1 MSLRDIQIDSE
12 YRTLSCDMAN
22 DFYIPMLG
30 EAILYKRAV
39 GFFSSSALA
48 AISAGIYELYE
59 NGGKIQLIASPRLSS
74 EDIEAIN
81 DGYQQREEIIKGALK
96 RELEDCTDFCQQ
108 NRLNLLATLIAK
120 GILDIRIA
128 VTIGKKGIGMYHEK
142 MGLIED
148 IEGNIVAFSGS
159 MNETDTAIHD
169 NYEAI
174 DVFCSWISTDN
185 KRVERKNQAFLKM
198 WDGLDENI
206 CVMKFPEI
214 EKEFIE
220 KYQMGDIDAKSLKE
234 GWAAYHVKPTFGLV
248 KPEWLNLYDY
258 QQEALKNWQANDYC
272 GIFDMATGTGKTLT
286 ALGAVAELCK
296 NVKRLAVIIVC
307 PYQHLVEQ
315 WAKDVKEFNYKPI
328 LWYSDSPDRNY
339 KQICREMFF
348 DFKHSISEEKFILV
362 ITTNSSFVSEG
373 FQKEM
378 NRLDGHDV
386 LIIVD
391 EAHNIGAKKIR
402 NTLNID
408 YKYRL
413 ALSATLERHNDTSG
427 TNALKKFFGEKCI
440 EYGLENAIKDKK
452 LTPYYYYPI
461 IVNLTMQEQEQYNK
475 LTREIVKCLYKDKY
489 GKIAINERGKQLLII
504 RSRLIAGA
512 YNKIDSLRNIL
523 QDSYINE
530 HDLLIYCGAANVY
543 EDWDVY
549 DSEDFN
555 LGRQIDCISTM
566 MNMDLGMRTEQFTSR
581 QSMEERKYRIEQL
594 KKQEIQGLVAIK
606 CLDEGVDIPQIRTAF
621 ILASTTNPKEYIQR
635 RGRVL
640 RLAPNKNYA
649 EIYDFVT
656 MPCEELD
663 STEDRDNS
671 LGLIKRELLR
681 MVEFNDLAK
690 NSYANE
696 YQIHQ
701 IIDKYDLYD
710 FELMLESEPV
720 MEDDELWMM

>member
-1 MSLRDIQIDSE
+1 MSLLDIQIDSE

-30 EAILYKRAV
+30 EAIFYKRAV

-59 NGGKIQLIASPRLSS
+59 NGGKIQLIASPRLSL

-81 DGYQQREEIIKGALK
+81 DGYQKREEIIKGALK

-185 KRVERKNQAFLKM
+185 KRVERKNQAFTKM

-258 QQEALKNWQANDYC
+258 QQEAIKNWQANDYC

-315 WAKDVKEFNYKPI
+315 WVEDIRAFGANPIIGYSGSSYTNYKRELKNRIFNFNYKI
-328 LWYSDSPDRNY
+328 TD
-339 KQICREMFF
+339 FF
-348 DFKHSISEEKFILV
+348 CF
-362 ITTNSSFVSEG
+362 ITTNASFMSKAINGEIRKLTQDTILV
-373 FQKEM
+373 
-378 NRLDGHDV
+378 
-386 LIIVD
+386 VD
-391 EAHNIGAKKIR
+391 EAHNFGAKNLQ
-402 NTLNID
+402 NTLQLD
-408 YKYRL
+408 FTYRL
-413 ALSATLERHNDTSG
+413 ALSATLERQGDEDG
-427 TNALKKFFGEKCI
+427 TTVLKNFFGNKCI
-440 EYGLENAIKDKK
+440 EYGLERAIAEKK
-452 LTPYYYYPI
+452 LTPYYYYPVIVYLTDEELEKYQLYTSKI
-461 IVNLTMQEQEQYNK
+461 IQN
-475 LTREIVKCLYKDKY
+475 IVRRKDKTIVTNLA
-489 GKIAINERGKQLLII
+489 KEFMLKRA
-504 RSRLIAGA
+504 RLVAGA
-512 YNKIDSLRNIL
+512 SEKIEKLREMANNFK
-523 QDSYINE
+523 NE
-530 HDLLIYCGAANVY
+530 KNMLIYCGATNVQGNDKSSD
-543 EDWDVY
+543 EDI
-549 DSEDFN
+549 
-555 LGRQIDCISTM
+555 RQIDYISRM
-566 MNMDLGMRTEQFTSR
+566 LNFDFGMHTAQFTSR
-581 QSMEERKYRIEQL
+581 EDSNERKRRLEEFQDG
-594 KKQEIQGLVAIK
+594 EIQALIAIK
-606 CLDEGVDIPQIRTAF
+606 CLDEGVNVPAIKTAY

-640 RLAPNKNYA
+640 RLYPGKEAAY
-649 EIYDFVT
+649 IYDFIT
-656 MPCEELD
+656 LPRELTTVENT
-663 STEDRDNS
+663 SAELAKSERA
-671 LGLIKRELLR
+671 LVVKEIKRMREFCHISLNPYETQMLIMDLRDIYNVTEEKILEKDEGELLY
-681 MVEFNDLAK
+681 E
-690 NSYANE
+690 
-696 YQIHQ
+696 
-701 IIDKYDLYD
+701 
-710 FELMLESEPV
+710 
-720 MEDDELWMM
+720 

>member
-220 KYQMGDIDAKSLKE
+220 KYQMGDIDEKSLKE

-258 QQEALKNWQANDYC
+258 QQEAIKNWQVNDYC

-315 WAKDVKEFNYKPI
+315 WVEDIRAFGANPIIGYSGSSYTNYKKELKNRIFNFNYKI
-328 LWYSDSPDRNY
+328 TD
-339 KQICREMFF
+339 FF
-348 DFKHSISEEKFILV
+348 CF
-362 ITTNSSFVSEG
+362 ITTNASFMSKAINEEIRKLSQDTILV
-373 FQKEM
+373 
-378 NRLDGHDV
+378 
-386 LIIVD
+386 VD
-391 EAHNIGAKKIR
+391 EAHNFGAKNLQ
-402 NTLNID
+402 NTLQQD
-408 YKYRL
+408 FTYRL
-413 ALSATLERHNDTSG
+413 ALSATLERQGDEDG
-427 TNALKKFFGEKCI
+427 TNILRNFFGNKCI
-440 EYGLENAIKDKK
+440 EYGLERAIAEKK
-452 LTPYYYYPI
+452 LTPYYYYPVIVYLTDAELDKYQLYTSKI
-461 IVNLTMQEQEQYNK
+461 IQN
-475 LTREIVKCLYKDKY
+475 IVKRKDKTIVTNLA
-489 GKIAINERGKQLLII
+489 KEFMLKRA
-504 RSRLIAGA
+504 RLVAGA
-512 YNKIDSLRNIL
+512 SEKIEKLREMAN
-523 QDSYINE
+523 DFKNE
-530 HDLLIYCGAANVY
+530 KNMLIYCGATNVQG
-543 EDWDVY
+543 Y
-549 DSEDFN
+549 DNCSDDDI
-555 LGRQIDCISTM
+555 RQIDYISRM
-566 MNMDLGMRTEQFTSR
+566 LNFDFGMRTAQFTSR
-581 QSMEERKYRIEQL
+581 EDSKERKRRLEEFQNG
-594 KKQEIQGLVAIK
+594 EIQALIAIK
-606 CLDEGVDIPQIRTAF
+606 CLDEGVNVPAIKTAY

-640 RLAPNKNYA
+640 RLYPGKEAAY
-649 EIYDFVT
+649 IYDFIT
-656 MPCEELD
+656 LP
-663 STEDRDNS
+663 
-671 LGLIKRELLR
+671 RELTT
-681 MVEFNDLAK
+681 VENTSSELAK
-690 NSYANE
+690 SERALVVKEIRRMREFCHIALNPYE
-696 YQIHQ
+696 TQMLIM
-701 IIDKYDLYD
+701 DLRDIYNVTEENILEKD
-710 FELMLESEPV
+710 EGELLYE
-720 MEDDELWMM
+720 

>member
-59 NGGKIQLIASPRLSS
+59 NGGKIQLIASPRLSL

-81 DGYQQREEIIKGALK
+81 DGYQKREEIIKGALK

-128 VTIGKKGIGMYHEK
+128 VTIGKKCIGMYHEK

-185 KRVERKNQAFLKM
+185 KRVERKNQAFTKM

-258 QQEALKNWQANDYC
+258 QQEAIKNWQANDYC

-315 WAKDVKEFNYKPI
+315 WVEDIRAFGANPIIGYSGSSYTNYKKELKNRIFNFNYKI
-328 LWYSDSPDRNY
+328 TD
-339 KQICREMFF
+339 FF
-348 DFKHSISEEKFILV
+348 CF
-362 ITTNSSFVSEG
+362 ITTNASFMSKAINEEIRKLTQDTILV
-373 FQKEM
+373 
-378 NRLDGHDV
+378 
-386 LIIVD
+386 VD
-391 EAHNIGAKKIR
+391 EAHNFGAKNLQ
-402 NTLNID
+402 NTLQQD
-408 YKYRL
+408 FTYRL
-413 ALSATLERHNDTSG
+413 ALSATLERQGDEDG
-427 TNALKKFFGEKCI
+427 TNILRNFFGNKCI
-440 EYGLENAIKDKK
+440 EYGLERAIAEKK
-452 LTPYYYYPI
+452 LTPYYYYPVIVYLTDAELDKYQLYTSKI
-461 IVNLTMQEQEQYNK
+461 IQN
-475 LTREIVKCLYKDKY
+475 IVKRKDKTIVTNLA
-489 GKIAINERGKQLLII
+489 KEFMLKRA
-504 RSRLIAGA
+504 RLVAGA
-512 YNKIDSLRNIL
+512 SEKIEKLREMAN
-523 QDSYINE
+523 DFKNE
-530 HDLLIYCGAANVY
+530 KNMLIYCGATNVQGH
-543 EDWDVY
+543 DNCSD
-549 DSEDFN
+549 DDI
-555 LGRQIDCISTM
+555 RQIDYISRM
-566 MNMDLGMRTEQFTSR
+566 LNFDFGMRTAQFTSR
-581 QSMEERKYRIEQL
+581 EDSKERKRRLEEFQNG
-594 KKQEIQGLVAIK
+594 EIQALIAIK
-606 CLDEGVDIPQIRTAF
+606 CLDEGVNVPAIKTAY

-640 RLAPNKNYA
+640 RLYPGKEAAY
-649 EIYDFVT
+649 IYDFIT
-656 MPCEELD
+656 LP
-663 STEDRDNS
+663 
-671 LGLIKRELLR
+671 RELTT
-681 MVEFNDLAK
+681 VENTSSELAK
-690 NSYANE
+690 SERALVVKEIRRMREFCHIALNPYE
-696 YQIHQ
+696 TQMLIM
-701 IIDKYDLYD
+701 DLRDIYNVTEENILEKD
-710 FELMLESEPV
+710 EGELLYE
-720 MEDDELWMM
+720 

>member
-258 QQEALKNWQANDYC
+258 QQEAIKNWQANDYC

-315 WAKDVKEFNYKPI
+315 WVEDIRAFGANPIIGYSGSSYTNYKKELKNRIFNFNYKI
-328 LWYSDSPDRNY
+328 TD
-339 KQICREMFF
+339 FF
-348 DFKHSISEEKFILV
+348 CF
-362 ITTNSSFVSEG
+362 ITTNASFMSKAINEEIRKLSQDTILV
-373 FQKEM
+373 
-378 NRLDGHDV
+378 
-386 LIIVD
+386 VD
-391 EAHNIGAKKIR
+391 EAHNFGAKNLQ
-402 NTLNID
+402 NTLQQD
-408 YKYRL
+408 FTYRL
-413 ALSATLERHNDTSG
+413 ALSATLERQGDEDG
-427 TNALKKFFGEKCI
+427 TNILRNFFGNKCI
-440 EYGLENAIKDKK
+440 EYGLERAIAEKK
-452 LTPYYYYPI
+452 LTPYYYYPVIVYLTDAELDKYQLYTSKI
-461 IVNLTMQEQEQYNK
+461 IQN
-475 LTREIVKCLYKDKY
+475 IVKRKDKTIVTNLA
-489 GKIAINERGKQLLII
+489 KEFMLKRA
-504 RSRLIAGA
+504 RLVAGA
-512 YNKIDSLRNIL
+512 SEKIEKLREMAN
-523 QDSYINE
+523 DFKNE
-530 HDLLIYCGAANVY
+530 KNMLIYCGATNVQG
-543 EDWDVY
+543 Y
-549 DSEDFN
+549 DNCSDDDI
-555 LGRQIDCISTM
+555 RQIDYISRM
-566 MNMDLGMRTEQFTSR
+566 LNFDFGMSTAQFTSR
-581 QSMEERKYRIEQL
+581 EDSKERKRRLEEFQNG
-594 KKQEIQGLVAIK
+594 EIQALIAIK
-606 CLDEGVDIPQIRTAF
+606 CLDEGVNVPAIKTAY

-640 RLAPNKNYA
+640 RLYPGKEAAY
-649 EIYDFVT
+649 IYDFIT
-656 MPCEELD
+656 LP
-663 STEDRDNS
+663 
-671 LGLIKRELLR
+671 RELTT
-681 MVEFNDLAK
+681 VENTSSELAK
-690 NSYANE
+690 SERALVVKEIRRMREFCHIALNPYE
-696 YQIHQ
+696 TQMLIM
-701 IIDKYDLYD
+701 DLRDIYNVTEENILEKD
-710 FELMLESEPV
+710 EGELLYE
-720 MEDDELWMM
+720 

>member
-59 NGGKIQLIASPRLSS
+59 NGGKIQLIASPRLSP

-96 RELEDCTDFCQQ
+96 RKLEDCTDFCQQ

-148 IEGNIVAFSGS
+148 REGNIVAFSGS

-185 KRVERKNQAFLKM
+185 KRVERKNQAFTKM

-234 GWAAYHVKPTFGLV
+234 SWAAYHGKPTFGLV

-258 QQEALKNWQANDYC
+258 QQEAIKNWQANDYC

-315 WAKDVKEFNYKPI
+315 WVEDIRAFGANPIIGYSGSSYTNYKRELKNRIFNFNYKI
-328 LWYSDSPDRNY
+328 TD
-339 KQICREMFF
+339 FF
-348 DFKHSISEEKFILV
+348 CF
-362 ITTNSSFVSEG
+362 ITTNASFMSKAINGEIRKLTQDTILV
-373 FQKEM
+373 
-378 NRLDGHDV
+378 
-386 LIIVD
+386 VD
-391 EAHNIGAKKIR
+391 EAHNFGAKNLQ
-402 NTLNID
+402 NTLQQD
-408 YKYRL
+408 FTYRL
-413 ALSATLERHNDTSG
+413 ALSATLERQGDEDG
-427 TNALKKFFGEKCI
+427 TTVLKNFFGNKCI
-440 EYGLENAIKDKK
+440 EYGLERAIAEKK
-452 LTPYYYYPI
+452 LTPYYYYPVIVYLTDEELEKYQLYTSKI
-461 IVNLTMQEQEQYNK
+461 IQN
-475 LTREIVKCLYKDKY
+475 IVRRKDKTIVTNLA
-489 GKIAINERGKQLLII
+489 KEFMLKRA
-504 RSRLIAGA
+504 RLVAGA
-512 YNKIDSLRNIL
+512 SEKIEKLREMAN
-523 QDSYINE
+523 DFKNE
-530 HDLLIYCGAANVY
+530 KNMLIYCGATNVQGNDKSSD
-543 EDWDVY
+543 EDI
-549 DSEDFN
+549 
-555 LGRQIDCISTM
+555 RQIDYISRM
-566 MNMDLGMRTEQFTSR
+566 LNFDFGMHTAQFTSR
-581 QSMEERKYRIEQL
+581 EDSKERKRRLEEFQDG
-594 KKQEIQGLVAIK
+594 EIQALIAIK
-606 CLDEGVDIPQIRTAF
+606 CLDEGVNVPAIKTAY

-640 RLAPNKNYA
+640 RLYPGKEAAY
-649 EIYDFVT
+649 IYDFIT
-656 MPCEELD
+656 LP
-663 STEDRDNS
+663 
-671 LGLIKRELLR
+671 RELTT
-681 MVEFNDLAK
+681 VENTSAELAK
-690 NSYANE
+690 SERALVVKEIRRMREFCHIALNPYE
-696 YQIHQ
+696 TQMLIM
-701 IIDKYDLYD
+701 DLRDIYNVTEEKILEKD
-710 FELMLESEPV
+710 EGELLYE
-720 MEDDELWMM
+720 

>member
-59 NGGKIQLIASPRLSS
+59 NGGKIQLIASPRLSP

-96 RELEDCTDFCQQ
+96 RQLEDCTDFCQQ

-185 KRVERKNQAFLKM
+185 KRVERKNQAFTKM

-220 KYQMGDIDAKSLKE
+220 KYQMGDIDAKLLKE

-258 QQEALKNWQANDYC
+258 QQEAIKNWQANDYC

-315 WAKDVKEFNYKPI
+315 WVEDIRAFGANPIIGYSGSSYTNYKKELKNRIFNFNYKI
-328 LWYSDSPDRNY
+328 TD
-339 KQICREMFF
+339 FF
-348 DFKHSISEEKFILV
+348 CF
-362 ITTNSSFVSEG
+362 ITTNASFMSKAINEEIRKLTQDTILV
-373 FQKEM
+373 
-378 NRLDGHDV
+378 
-386 LIIVD
+386 VD
-391 EAHNIGAKKIR
+391 EAHNFGAKNLQ
-402 NTLNID
+402 NTLQQD
-408 YKYRL
+408 FTYRL
-413 ALSATLERHNDTSG
+413 ALSATLERQGDEDG
-427 TNALKKFFGEKCI
+427 TTVLKNFFGNKCI
-440 EYGLENAIKDKK
+440 EYGLERAIAEKK
-452 LTPYYYYPI
+452 LTPYYYYPVIVYLTDEELEKYQLYTSKI
-461 IVNLTMQEQEQYNK
+461 IQN
-475 LTREIVKCLYKDKY
+475 IVRRKDKTIVTNLA
-489 GKIAINERGKQLLII
+489 KEFMLKRA
-504 RSRLIAGA
+504 RLVAGA
-512 YNKIDSLRNIL
+512 SEKIEKLREMAN
-523 QDSYINE
+523 DFKNE
-530 HDLLIYCGAANVY
+530 KNMLIYCGATNVQGNDKSSD
-543 EDWDVY
+543 EDI
-549 DSEDFN
+549 
-555 LGRQIDCISTM
+555 RQIDYISRM
-566 MNMDLGMRTEQFTSR
+566 LNFDFGMHTAQFTSR
-581 QSMEERKYRIEQL
+581 EDSNERKRRLEEFQDG
-594 KKQEIQGLVAIK
+594 EIQALIAIK
-606 CLDEGVDIPQIRTAF
+606 CLDEGVNVPAIKTAY

-640 RLAPNKNYA
+640 RLYPSKEAAY
-649 EIYDFVT
+649 IYDFIT
-656 MPCEELD
+656 LP
-663 STEDRDNS
+663 
-671 LGLIKRELLR
+671 RELTT
-681 MVEFNDLAK
+681 VENNSSELAK
-690 NSYANE
+690 SERALVVKEIRRMREFCHIALNPYE
-696 YQIHQ
+696 TQMLIM
-701 IIDKYDLYD
+701 DLRDIYNVTEEKILEKD
-710 FELMLESEPV
+710 EGELLYE
-720 MEDDELWMM
+720 

>member
-59 NGGKIQLIASPRLSS
+59 NGGKIQLIASPRLSL

-81 DGYQQREEIIKGALK
+81 DGYQKREEIIKGALK

-185 KRVERKNQAFLKM
+185 KRVERKNQAFTKM

-258 QQEALKNWQANDYC
+258 QQEAIKKWQANDYC

-315 WAKDVKEFNYKPI
+315 WVEDIRAFGANPIIGYSGSSYTNYKRELKNRIFNFNYKI
-328 LWYSDSPDRNY
+328 TD
-339 KQICREMFF
+339 FF
-348 DFKHSISEEKFILV
+348 CF
-362 ITTNSSFVSEG
+362 ITTNASFMSKAINGEIRKLTQDTILV
-373 FQKEM
+373 
-378 NRLDGHDV
+378 
-386 LIIVD
+386 VD
-391 EAHNIGAKKIR
+391 EAHNFGAKNLQ
-402 NTLNID
+402 NTLQLD
-408 YKYRL
+408 FTYRL
-413 ALSATLERHNDTSG
+413 ALSATLERQGDEDG
-427 TNALKKFFGEKCI
+427 TTVLKNFFGNKCI
-440 EYGLENAIKDKK
+440 EYGLERAIAEKK
-452 LTPYYYYPI
+452 LTPYYYYPVIVYLTDAELDKYQLYTSKI
-461 IVNLTMQEQEQYNK
+461 IQN
-475 LTREIVKCLYKDKY
+475 IVKRKDKTIVTNLA
-489 GKIAINERGKQLLII
+489 KEFMLKRA
-504 RSRLIAGA
+504 RLVAGA
-512 YNKIDSLRNIL
+512 SEKIEKLREMAN
-523 QDSYINE
+523 DFKNE
-530 HDLLIYCGAANVY
+530 KNMLIYCGATNVQGH
-543 EDWDVY
+543 DNCSGD
-549 DSEDFN
+549 DI
-555 LGRQIDCISTM
+555 RQIDYISRM
-566 MNMDLGMRTEQFTSR
+566 LNFDFGMRTAQFTSR
-581 QSMEERKYRIEQL
+581 EDSKERKRRLEEFQNG
-594 KKQEIQGLVAIK
+594 EIQALIAIK
-606 CLDEGVDIPQIRTAF
+606 CLDEGVNVPAIKTAY

-640 RLAPNKNYA
+640 RLYPGKEAAY
-649 EIYDFVT
+649 IYDFIT
-656 MPCEELD
+656 LP
-663 STEDRDNS
+663 
-671 LGLIKRELLR
+671 RELTT
-681 MVEFNDLAK
+681 VENTSSELAK
-690 NSYANE
+690 SERALVVKEIRRMREFCHIALNPYE
-696 YQIHQ
+696 TQMLIM
-701 IIDKYDLYD
+701 DLRDIYNVTEEKILEKD
-710 FELMLESEPV
+710 EGELLY
-720 MEDDELWMM
+720 ELY

>member
-128 VTIGKKGIGMYHEK
+128 VTIGKKCIGMYHEK

-258 QQEALKNWQANDYC
+258 QQEAIKNWQANDYC

-315 WAKDVKEFNYKPI
+315 WVEDIRAFGANPIIGYSGSSYTNYKKELKNRIFNFNYKI
-328 LWYSDSPDRNY
+328 TD
-339 KQICREMFF
+339 FF
-348 DFKHSISEEKFILV
+348 CF
-362 ITTNSSFVSEG
+362 ITTNASFMSKAINEEIRKLSQDTILV
-373 FQKEM
+373 
-378 NRLDGHDV
+378 
-386 LIIVD
+386 VD
-391 EAHNIGAKKIR
+391 EAHNFGAKNLQ
-402 NTLNID
+402 NTLQQD
-408 YKYRL
+408 FTYRL
-413 ALSATLERHNDTSG
+413 ALSATLERQGDEDG
-427 TNALKKFFGEKCI
+427 TNILRNFFGNKCI
-440 EYGLENAIKDKK
+440 EYGLERAIAEKK
-452 LTPYYYYPI
+452 LTPYYYYPVIVYLTDAELDKYQLYTSKI
-461 IVNLTMQEQEQYNK
+461 IQN
-475 LTREIVKCLYKDKY
+475 IVKRKDKTIVTNLA
-489 GKIAINERGKQLLII
+489 KEFMLKRA
-504 RSRLIAGA
+504 RLVAGA
-512 YNKIDSLRNIL
+512 SEKIEKLREMAN
-523 QDSYINE
+523 DFKNE
-530 HDLLIYCGAANVY
+530 KNMLIYCGATNVQG
-543 EDWDVY
+543 Y
-549 DSEDFN
+549 DNCSDDDI
-555 LGRQIDCISTM
+555 RQIDYISRM
-566 MNMDLGMRTEQFTSR
+566 LNFDFGMRTAQFTSR
-581 QSMEERKYRIEQL
+581 EDSKERKRRLEEFQNG
-594 KKQEIQGLVAIK
+594 EIQALIAIK
-606 CLDEGVDIPQIRTAF
+606 CLDEGVNVPAIKTAY

-640 RLAPNKNYA
+640 RLYPGKEAAY
-649 EIYDFVT
+649 IYDFIT
-656 MPCEELD
+656 LP
-663 STEDRDNS
+663 
-671 LGLIKRELLR
+671 RELTT
-681 MVEFNDLAK
+681 VENTSSDLAK
-690 NSYANE
+690 SERALVVKEIRRMREFCHIALNPYE
-696 YQIHQ
+696 TQMLIM
-701 IIDKYDLYD
+701 DLRDIYNVTEENILEKD
-710 FELMLESEPV
+710 EGELLYE
-720 MEDDELWMM
+720 

>member
-59 NGGKIQLIASPRLSS
+59 NGGKIQLIASPRLSP

-96 RELEDCTDFCQQ
+96 RQLEDCTDFCQQ

-185 KRVERKNQAFLKM
+185 KRVERKNQAFTKM

-220 KYQMGDIDAKSLKE
+220 KYQMGDIDAKLLKE

-258 QQEALKNWQANDYC
+258 QQEAIKKWQANDYC

-315 WAKDVKEFNYKPI
+315 WVEDIRAFGANPIIGYSGSSYTNYKRELKNRIFNFNYKI
-328 LWYSDSPDRNY
+328 TD
-339 KQICREMFF
+339 FF
-348 DFKHSISEEKFILV
+348 CF
-362 ITTNSSFVSEG
+362 ITTNASFMSKAINEEIRKLTQDTILV
-373 FQKEM
+373 
-378 NRLDGHDV
+378 
-386 LIIVD
+386 VD
-391 EAHNIGAKKIR
+391 EAHNFGAKNLQ
-402 NTLNID
+402 NTLQQD
-408 YKYRL
+408 FTYRL
-413 ALSATLERHNDTSG
+413 ALSATLERQGDEDG
-427 TNALKKFFGEKCI
+427 TTVLKNFFGNKCI
-440 EYGLENAIKDKK
+440 EYGLERAIAEKK
-452 LTPYYYYPI
+452 LTPYYYYPVIVYLTDEELEKYQLYTSKI
-461 IVNLTMQEQEQYNK
+461 IQN
-475 LTREIVKCLYKDKY
+475 IVRRKDKTIVTNLA
-489 GKIAINERGKQLLII
+489 KEFMLKRA
-504 RSRLIAGA
+504 RLVAGA
-512 YNKIDSLRNIL
+512 SEKIEKLREMAN
-523 QDSYINE
+523 DFKNE
-530 HDLLIYCGAANVY
+530 KNMLIYCGATNVQGNDRSSD
-543 EDWDVY
+543 EDI
-549 DSEDFN
+549 
-555 LGRQIDCISTM
+555 RQIDYISRM
-566 MNMDLGMRTEQFTSR
+566 LNFDFGMHTAQFTSR
-581 QSMEERKYRIEQL
+581 EDSNERKRRLEEFQDG
-594 KKQEIQGLVAIK
+594 EIQALIAIK
-606 CLDEGVDIPQIRTAF
+606 CLDEGVNVPAIKTAY

-640 RLAPNKNYA
+640 RLYPGKEAAY
-649 EIYDFVT
+649 IYDFIT
-656 MPCEELD
+656 LP
-663 STEDRDNS
+663 
-671 LGLIKRELLR
+671 RELTT
-681 MVEFNDLAK
+681 VENTLAELAK
-690 NSYANE
+690 SERALVVKEIRRMREFCHISLNPYE
-696 YQIHQ
+696 TQMLIM
-701 IIDKYDLYD
+701 DLRDIYNVTEEKILEKD
-710 FELMLESEPV
+710 EGELLYE
-720 MEDDELWMM
+720 

>member
-1 MSLRDIQIDSE
+1 MSLLDIQIDSE

-30 EAILYKRAV
+30 EAIFYKRAV

-59 NGGKIQLIASPRLSS
+59 NGGKIQLIASPRLSL

-81 DGYQQREEIIKGALK
+81 DGYQQREEVIKGALK
-96 RELEDCTDFCQQ
+96 RQLEDCTDFCQQ

-185 KRVERKNQAFLKM
+185 KRVERKNQAFTKM

-258 QQEALKNWQANDYC
+258 QQEAIKNWQANDYC

-315 WAKDVKEFNYKPI
+315 WVEDIRAFGANPIIGYSGSSYTNYKRELKNRIFNFNYKI
-328 LWYSDSPDRNY
+328 TD
-339 KQICREMFF
+339 FF
-348 DFKHSISEEKFILV
+348 CF
-362 ITTNSSFVSEG
+362 ITTNASFMSKAINGEIRKLTQDTILV
-373 FQKEM
+373 
-378 NRLDGHDV
+378 
-386 LIIVD
+386 VD
-391 EAHNIGAKKIR
+391 EAHNFGAKNLQ
-402 NTLNID
+402 NTLQLD
-408 YKYRL
+408 FTYRL
-413 ALSATLERHNDTSG
+413 ALSATLERQGDEDG
-427 TNALKKFFGEKCI
+427 TTVLKNFFGNKCI
-440 EYGLENAIKDKK
+440 EYGLERAIAEKK
-452 LTPYYYYPI
+452 LTPYYYYPVIVYLTDEELEKYQLYTSKI
-461 IVNLTMQEQEQYNK
+461 IQN
-475 LTREIVKCLYKDKY
+475 IVRRKDKTIVTNLA
-489 GKIAINERGKQLLII
+489 KEFMLKRA
-504 RSRLIAGA
+504 RLVAGA
-512 YNKIDSLRNIL
+512 SEKIEKLREMAN
-523 QDSYINE
+523 DFKNE
-530 HDLLIYCGAANVY
+530 KNMLIYCGATNVQGNDKSSD
-543 EDWDVY
+543 EDI
-549 DSEDFN
+549 
-555 LGRQIDCISTM
+555 RQIDYISRM
-566 MNMDLGMRTEQFTSR
+566 LNFDFGMHTAQFTSR
-581 QSMEERKYRIEQL
+581 EDSNERKRRLEEFQDG
-594 KKQEIQGLVAIK
+594 EIQALIAIK
-606 CLDEGVDIPQIRTAF
+606 CLDEGVNVPAIKTAY

-640 RLAPNKNYA
+640 RLYPGKEAAY
-649 EIYDFVT
+649 IYDFIT
-656 MPCEELD
+656 LPRELTTVENT
-663 STEDRDNS
+663 SAELAKSERA
-671 LGLIKRELLR
+671 LVVKEIKRMREFCHISLNPYETQMLIMDLRDIYNVTEEKILEKDEGELLY
-681 MVEFNDLAK
+681 E
-690 NSYANE
+690 
-696 YQIHQ
+696 
-701 IIDKYDLYD
+701 
-710 FELMLESEPV
+710 
-720 MEDDELWMM
+720 

>member
-128 VTIGKKGIGMYHEK
+128 VTIGKKCIGMYHEK

-258 QQEALKNWQANDYC
+258 QQEAIKNWQANDYC

-315 WAKDVKEFNYKPI
+315 WVEDIRAFGANPIIGYSGSSYTNYKKELKNRIFNFNYKI
-328 LWYSDSPDRNY
+328 TD
-339 KQICREMFF
+339 FF
-348 DFKHSISEEKFILV
+348 CF
-362 ITTNSSFVSEG
+362 ITTNASFMSKAINEEIRKLSQDTILV
-373 FQKEM
+373 
-378 NRLDGHDV
+378 
-386 LIIVD
+386 VD
-391 EAHNIGAKKIR
+391 EAHNFGAKNLQ
-402 NTLNID
+402 NTLQQD
-408 YKYRL
+408 FTYRL
-413 ALSATLERHNDTSG
+413 ALSATLERQGDEDGINILR
-427 TNALKKFFGEKCI
+427 NFFGNKCI
-440 EYGLENAIKDKK
+440 EYGLERAIAEKK
-452 LTPYYYYPI
+452 LTPYYYYPVIVYLTDAELDKYQLYTSKI
-461 IVNLTMQEQEQYNK
+461 IQN
-475 LTREIVKCLYKDKY
+475 IVKRKDKTIVTNLA
-489 GKIAINERGKQLLII
+489 KEFMLKRA
-504 RSRLIAGA
+504 RLVAGA
-512 YNKIDSLRNIL
+512 SEKIEKLREMAN
-523 QDSYINE
+523 DFKNE
-530 HDLLIYCGAANVY
+530 KNMLIYCGATNVQG
-543 EDWDVY
+543 Y
-549 DSEDFN
+549 DNCSDDDI
-555 LGRQIDCISTM
+555 RQIDYISRM
-566 MNMDLGMRTEQFTSR
+566 LNFDFGMRTAQFTSR
-581 QSMEERKYRIEQL
+581 EDSKERKRRLEEFQNG
-594 KKQEIQGLVAIK
+594 EIQALIAIK
-606 CLDEGVDIPQIRTAF
+606 CLDEGVNVPAIKTAY

-640 RLAPNKNYA
+640 RLYPGKEAAY
-649 EIYDFVT
+649 IYDFIT
-656 MPCEELD
+656 LP
-663 STEDRDNS
+663 
-671 LGLIKRELLR
+671 RELTT
-681 MVEFNDLAK
+681 VENTSSELAK
-690 NSYANE
+690 SERALVVKEIRRMREFCHIALNPYE
-696 YQIHQ
+696 TQMLIM
-701 IIDKYDLYD
+701 DLRDIYNVTEENILEKD
-710 FELMLESEPV
+710 EGELLYE
-720 MEDDELWMM
+720 

>member
-128 VTIGKKGIGMYHEK
+128 VTIGNKCIGMYHEK

-258 QQEALKNWQANDYC
+258 QQEAIKNWQANDYC

-315 WAKDVKEFNYKPI
+315 WVEDIRAFGANPIIGYSGSSYTNYKKELKNRIFNFNYKI
-328 LWYSDSPDRNY
+328 TD
-339 KQICREMFF
+339 FF
-348 DFKHSISEEKFILV
+348 CF
-362 ITTNSSFVSEG
+362 ITTNASFMSKAINEEIRKLSQDTILV
-373 FQKEM
+373 
-378 NRLDGHDV
+378 
-386 LIIVD
+386 VD
-391 EAHNIGAKKIR
+391 EAHNFGAKNLQ
-402 NTLNID
+402 NTLQQD
-408 YKYRL
+408 FTYRL
-413 ALSATLERHNDTSG
+413 ALSATLERQGDEDG
-427 TNALKKFFGEKCI
+427 TNILRNFFGNKCI
-440 EYGLENAIKDKK
+440 EYGLERAIAEKK
-452 LTPYYYYPI
+452 LTPYYYYPVIVYLTDAELDKYQLYTSKI
-461 IVNLTMQEQEQYNK
+461 IQN
-475 LTREIVKCLYKDKY
+475 IVKRKDKTIVTNLA
-489 GKIAINERGKQLLII
+489 KEFMLKRA
-504 RSRLIAGA
+504 RLVAGA
-512 YNKIDSLRNIL
+512 SEKIEKLREMAN
-523 QDSYINE
+523 DFKNE
-530 HDLLIYCGAANVY
+530 KNMLIYCGATNVQG
-543 EDWDVY
+543 Y
-549 DSEDFN
+549 DNCSDDDI
-555 LGRQIDCISTM
+555 RQIDYISRM
-566 MNMDLGMRTEQFTSR
+566 LNFDFGMRTAQFTSR
-581 QSMEERKYRIEQL
+581 EDSKERKRRLEEFQNG
-594 KKQEIQGLVAIK
+594 EIQALIAIK
-606 CLDEGVDIPQIRTAF
+606 CLDEGVNVPAIKTAY

-640 RLAPNKNYA
+640 RLYPGKEAAY
-649 EIYDFVT
+649 IYDFIT
-656 MPCEELD
+656 LP
-663 STEDRDNS
+663 
-671 LGLIKRELLR
+671 RELTT
-681 MVEFNDLAK
+681 VENTSSELAK
-690 NSYANE
+690 SERALVVKEIRRMREFCHIALNPYE
-696 YQIHQ
+696 TQMLIM
-701 IIDKYDLYD
+701 DLRDIYNVTEENILEKD
-710 FELMLESEPV
+710 EGELLYE
-720 MEDDELWMM
+720 

>member
-59 NGGKIQLIASPRLSS
+59 NGGKIQLIASPRLSL

-81 DGYQQREEIIKGALK
+81 DGYQKREEIIKGALK

-185 KRVERKNQAFLKM
+185 KRVERKNQAFTKM

-220 KYQMGDIDAKSLKE
+220 KYQMGDIDAKLLKE

-258 QQEALKNWQANDYC
+258 QQEAIKKWQANDYC

-315 WAKDVKEFNYKPI
+315 WVEDIRAFGANPIIGYSGSSYTNYKRELKNRIFNFNYKI
-328 LWYSDSPDRNY
+328 TD
-339 KQICREMFF
+339 FF
-348 DFKHSISEEKFILV
+348 CF
-362 ITTNSSFVSEG
+362 ITTNASFMSKAINEEIRKLTQDTILV
-373 FQKEM
+373 
-378 NRLDGHDV
+378 
-386 LIIVD
+386 VD
-391 EAHNIGAKKIR
+391 EAHNFGAKNLQ
-402 NTLNID
+402 NTLQLD
-408 YKYRL
+408 FTYRL
-413 ALSATLERHNDTSG
+413 ALSATLERQGDEDG
-427 TNALKKFFGEKCI
+427 TTVLKNFFGNKCI
-440 EYGLENAIKDKK
+440 EYGLERAIAEKK
-452 LTPYYYYPI
+452 LTPYYYYPVIVYLTDEELEKYQLYTSKI
-461 IVNLTMQEQEQYNK
+461 IQN
-475 LTREIVKCLYKDKY
+475 IVRRKDKTIVTNLA
-489 GKIAINERGKQLLII
+489 KEFMLKRA
-504 RSRLIAGA
+504 RLVAGA
-512 YNKIDSLRNIL
+512 SEKIEKLREMAN
-523 QDSYINE
+523 DFKNE
-530 HDLLIYCGAANVY
+530 KNMLIYCGATNVQGNDKSSD
-543 EDWDVY
+543 EDI
-549 DSEDFN
+549 
-555 LGRQIDCISTM
+555 RQIDYISRM
-566 MNMDLGMRTEQFTSR
+566 LNFDFGMHTAQFTSR
-581 QSMEERKYRIEQL
+581 EDSNERKRRLEEFQDG
-594 KKQEIQGLVAIK
+594 EIQALIAIK
-606 CLDEGVDIPQIRTAF
+606 CLDEGVNVPAIKTAY

-640 RLAPNKNYA
+640 RLYPGKEAAY
-649 EIYDFVT
+649 IYDFIT
-656 MPCEELD
+656 LPRELTTVENT
-663 STEDRDNS
+663 SAELAKSERA
-671 LGLIKRELLR
+671 LVVKEIKRMREFCHISLNPYETQMLIMDLRDIYNVTEEKILEKDEGELLY
-681 MVEFNDLAK
+681 E
-690 NSYANE
+690 
-696 YQIHQ
+696 
-701 IIDKYDLYD
+701 
-710 FELMLESEPV
+710 
-720 MEDDELWMM
+720 

>member
-59 NGGKIQLIASPRLSS
+59 NGGKIQLIASPRLSP

-96 RELEDCTDFCQQ
+96 RQLEDCTDFCQQ

-159 MNETDTAIHD
+159 MNETDTALHD
-169 NYEAI
+169 NYEVI
-174 DVFCSWISTDN
+174 DVFCSWISSDN
-185 KRVERKNQAFLKM
+185 KRVERKNQAFTKM

-206 CVMKFPEI
+206 CVMKFPEL

-234 GWAAYHVKPTFGLV
+234 SWAAYHGKPTFGLV

-258 QQEALKNWQANDYC
+258 QQEAIKNWQADDYC

-315 WAKDVKEFNYKPI
+315 WVEDIRAFGANPIIGYSGSSYTNYKRELKNRIFNFNYKI
-328 LWYSDSPDRNY
+328 TD
-339 KQICREMFF
+339 FF
-348 DFKHSISEEKFILV
+348 CF
-362 ITTNSSFVSEG
+362 ITTNASFMSKAINEEIRKLTQDTILV
-373 FQKEM
+373 
-378 NRLDGHDV
+378 
-386 LIIVD
+386 VD
-391 EAHNIGAKKIR
+391 EAHNFGAKNLQ
-402 NTLNID
+402 NTLQHD
-408 YKYRL
+408 FTYRL
-413 ALSATLERHNDTSG
+413 ALSATLERQGDEDG
-427 TNALKKFFGEKCI
+427 TTVLKNFFGNKCI
-440 EYGLENAIKDKK
+440 EYGLERAIAEKK
-452 LTPYYYYPI
+452 LTPYYYYPVIVYLTDEELEKYQLYTSKI
-461 IVNLTMQEQEQYNK
+461 IQN
-475 LTREIVKCLYKDKY
+475 IVRRKDKTIVTNLA
-489 GKIAINERGKQLLII
+489 KELMLKRA
-504 RSRLIAGA
+504 RLVAGA
-512 YNKIDSLRNIL
+512 SEKIEKLREMAN
-523 QDSYINE
+523 DFKNE
-530 HDLLIYCGAANVY
+530 KNMLIYCGATNVQGH
-543 EDWDVY
+543 DNCSD
-549 DSEDFN
+549 DDI
-555 LGRQIDCISTM
+555 RQIDYISRM
-566 MNMDLGMRTEQFTSR
+566 LNFDFGMRTAQFTSR
-581 QSMEERKYRIEQL
+581 EDSKERKRRLEEFQNG
-594 KKQEIQGLVAIK
+594 EIQALIAIK
-606 CLDEGVDIPQIRTAF
+606 CLDEGVNVPAIKSAY

-640 RLAPNKNYA
+640 RLYPGKEAAY
-649 EIYDFVT
+649 IYDFIT
-656 MPCEELD
+656 LP
-663 STEDRDNS
+663 
-671 LGLIKRELLR
+671 RELTT
-681 MVEFNDLAK
+681 VENTSSELAK
-690 NSYANE
+690 SERALVVKEIRRMREFCHIALNPYE
-696 YQIHQ
+696 TQMLIM
-701 IIDKYDLYD
+701 DLRDIYNVTEENILEKD
-710 FELMLESEPV
+710 EGELLYE
-720 MEDDELWMM
+720 

>member
-59 NGGKIQLIASPRLSS
+59 NGGKIQLIASPRLSP

-96 RELEDCTDFCQQ
+96 RQLEDCTDFCQQ

-185 KRVERKNQAFLKM
+185 KRVERKNQAFTKM

-220 KYQMGDIDAKSLKE
+220 KYQMGDIDAKLLKE

-258 QQEALKNWQANDYC
+258 QQEAIKKWQANDYC

-315 WAKDVKEFNYKPI
+315 WVEDIRAFGANPIIGYSGSSYTNYKRELKNRIFNFNYKI
-328 LWYSDSPDRNY
+328 TD
-339 KQICREMFF
+339 FF
-348 DFKHSISEEKFILV
+348 CF
-362 ITTNSSFVSEG
+362 ITTNASFMSKAINEEIRKLTQDTILV
-373 FQKEM
+373 
-378 NRLDGHDV
+378 
-386 LIIVD
+386 VD
-391 EAHNIGAKKIR
+391 EAHNFGAKNLQ
-402 NTLNID
+402 NTLQQD
-408 YKYRL
+408 FTYRL
-413 ALSATLERHNDTSG
+413 ALSATLERQGDEDG
-427 TNALKKFFGEKCI
+427 TTVLKNFFGNKCI
-440 EYGLENAIKDKK
+440 EYGLERAIAEKK
-452 LTPYYYYPI
+452 LTPYYYYPVIVYLTDAELDKYQLYTSKI
-461 IVNLTMQEQEQYNK
+461 IQN
-475 LTREIVKCLYKDKY
+475 IVRRKDKTIVTNLA
-489 GKIAINERGKQLLII
+489 KEFMLKRA
-504 RSRLIAGA
+504 RLVAGA
-512 YNKIDSLRNIL
+512 SEKIEKLREMAN
-523 QDSYINE
+523 DFKNE
-530 HDLLIYCGAANVY
+530 KNMLIYCGATNVQENDKSSD
-543 EDWDVY
+543 EDI
-549 DSEDFN
+549 
-555 LGRQIDCISTM
+555 RQIDYISRM
-566 MNMDLGMRTEQFTSR
+566 LNFDFGMHTAQFTSR
-581 QSMEERKYRIEQL
+581 EDSNERKRRLEEFQDG
-594 KKQEIQGLVAIK
+594 EIQALIAIK
-606 CLDEGVDIPQIRTAF
+606 CLDEGVNVPAIKTAY

-640 RLAPNKNYA
+640 RLYPGKEAAY
-649 EIYDFVT
+649 IYDFIT
-656 MPCEELD
+656 LP
-663 STEDRDNS
+663 
-671 LGLIKRELLR
+671 RELTT
-681 MVEFNDLAK
+681 VENTSAELAK
-690 NSYANE
+690 SERALVVKEIRRMREFCHIALNPYE
-696 YQIHQ
+696 TQMLIM
-701 IIDKYDLYD
+701 DLRDIYNVTEEKILEKD
-710 FELMLESEPV
+710 EGELLYE
-720 MEDDELWMM
+720 

>member
-258 QQEALKNWQANDYC
+258 QQEAIKNWQANDYC

-315 WAKDVKEFNYKPI
+315 WVEDIRAFGANPIIGYSGSSYTNYKKELKNRIFNFNYKI
-328 LWYSDSPDRNY
+328 TD
-339 KQICREMFF
+339 FF
-348 DFKHSISEEKFILV
+348 CF
-362 ITTNSSFVSEG
+362 ITTNASFMSKAINEEIRKLSQDTILV
-373 FQKEM
+373 
-378 NRLDGHDV
+378 
-386 LIIVD
+386 VD
-391 EAHNIGAKKIR
+391 EAHNFGAKNLQ
-402 NTLNID
+402 NTLQQD
-408 YKYRL
+408 FTYRL
-413 ALSATLERHNDTSG
+413 ALSATLERQGDEDG
-427 TNALKKFFGEKCI
+427 TNILRNFFGNKCI
-440 EYGLENAIKDKK
+440 EYGLERAIAEKK
-452 LTPYYYYPI
+452 LTPYYYYPVIVYLTDAELDKYQLYTSKI
-461 IVNLTMQEQEQYNK
+461 IQN
-475 LTREIVKCLYKDKY
+475 IVKRKDKTIVTNLA
-489 GKIAINERGKQLLII
+489 KEFMLKRA
-504 RSRLIAGA
+504 RLVAGA
-512 YNKIDSLRNIL
+512 SEKIEKLREMAN
-523 QDSYINE
+523 DFKNE
-530 HDLLIYCGAANVY
+530 KNMLIYCGATNVQG
-543 EDWDVY
+543 Y
-549 DSEDFN
+549 DNCSDDDI
-555 LGRQIDCISTM
+555 RQIDYISRM
-566 MNMDLGMRTEQFTSR
+566 LNFDFGMRTAQFTSR
-581 QSMEERKYRIEQL
+581 EDSKERKRRLEEFQNG
-594 KKQEIQGLVAIK
+594 EIQALIAIK
-606 CLDEGVDIPQIRTAF
+606 CLDEGVNVPAIKTAY

-640 RLAPNKNYA
+640 RLYPGKEAAY
-649 EIYDFVT
+649 IYDFIT
-656 MPCEELD
+656 LP
-663 STEDRDNS
+663 
-671 LGLIKRELLR
+671 RELTT
-681 MVEFNDLAK
+681 VENTSSELAK
-690 NSYANE
+690 SERALVVKEIRRMREFCHIALNPYE
-696 YQIHQ
+696 TQMLIM
-701 IIDKYDLYD
+701 DLRDIYNVTEENILEKD
-710 FELMLESEPV
+710 EGELLYE
-720 MEDDELWMM
+720 

>member
-59 NGGKIQLIASPRLSS
+59 NGGKIQLIVSPRLSP

-81 DGYQQREEIIKGALK
+81 DGYQQREEVIKGALK
-96 RELEDCTDFCQQ
+96 RQLEDCTDFCQQ

-185 KRVERKNQAFLKM
+185 KRVERKNQAFTKM

-220 KYQMGDIDAKSLKE
+220 KYQMGDIDAKLLKE

-258 QQEALKNWQANDYC
+258 QQEAIKKWQANDYC

-315 WAKDVKEFNYKPI
+315 WVEDIRAFGANPIIGYSGSSYTNYKRELKNRIFNFNYKI
-328 LWYSDSPDRNY
+328 TD
-339 KQICREMFF
+339 FF
-348 DFKHSISEEKFILV
+348 CF
-362 ITTNSSFVSEG
+362 ITTNSSFMSKAINGEIRKLTQDTILV
-373 FQKEM
+373 
-378 NRLDGHDV
+378 
-386 LIIVD
+386 VD
-391 EAHNIGAKKIR
+391 EAHNFGAKNLQ
-402 NTLNID
+402 NTLQLD
-408 YKYRL
+408 FTYRL
-413 ALSATLERHNDTSG
+413 ALSATLERQGDEDG
-427 TNALKKFFGEKCI
+427 TTVLKNFFGNKCI
-440 EYGLENAIKDKK
+440 EYGLERAIAEKK
-452 LTPYYYYPI
+452 LTPYYYYPVIVYLTDEELEKYQLYTSKI
-461 IVNLTMQEQEQYNK
+461 IQN
-475 LTREIVKCLYKDKY
+475 IVRRKDKTIVTNLA
-489 GKIAINERGKQLLII
+489 KEFMLKRA
-504 RSRLIAGA
+504 RLVAGA
-512 YNKIDSLRNIL
+512 SEKIEKLREMAN
-523 QDSYINE
+523 DFKNE
-530 HDLLIYCGAANVY
+530 KNMLIYCGATNVQGNDKSSD
-543 EDWDVY
+543 EDI
-549 DSEDFN
+549 
-555 LGRQIDCISTM
+555 RQIDYISRM
-566 MNMDLGMRTEQFTSR
+566 LNFDFGMHTAQFTSR
-581 QSMEERKYRIEQL
+581 EDSNERKRRLEEFQDG
-594 KKQEIQGLVAIK
+594 EIQALIAIK
-606 CLDEGVDIPQIRTAF
+606 CLDEGVNVPAIKTAY

-640 RLAPNKNYA
+640 RLYPGKEAAY
-649 EIYDFVT
+649 IYDFIT
-656 MPCEELD
+656 LPRELTTVENT
-663 STEDRDNS
+663 SAELAKSERA
-671 LGLIKRELLR
+671 LVVKEIKRMREFCHISLNPYETQMLIMDLRDIYNVTEEKILEKDEGELLY
-681 MVEFNDLAK
+681 E
-690 NSYANE
+690 
-696 YQIHQ
+696 
-701 IIDKYDLYD
+701 
-710 FELMLESEPV
+710 
-720 MEDDELWMM
+720 

>member
-220 KYQMGDIDAKSLKE
+220 KYQMGDIDEKSLKE

-258 QQEALKNWQANDYC
+258 QQEAIKNWQVNDYC

-315 WAKDVKEFNYKPI
+315 WVEDIRAFGANPIIGYSGSSYTNYKKELKNRIFNFNYKI
-328 LWYSDSPDRNY
+328 TD
-339 KQICREMFF
+339 FF
-348 DFKHSISEEKFILV
+348 CF
-362 ITTNSSFVSEG
+362 ITTNASFMSKAINEEIRKLSQDTILV
-373 FQKEM
+373 
-378 NRLDGHDV
+378 
-386 LIIVD
+386 VD
-391 EAHNIGAKKIR
+391 EAHNFGAKNLQ
-402 NTLNID
+402 NTLQQD
-408 YKYRL
+408 FTYRL
-413 ALSATLERHNDTSG
+413 ALSAILERQGYEDG
-427 TNALKKFFGEKCI
+427 TNILRNFFGNKCI
-440 EYGLENAIKDKK
+440 EYGLERAIAEKK
-452 LTPYYYYPI
+452 LTPYYYYPVIVYLTDAELDKYQLYTSKI
-461 IVNLTMQEQEQYNK
+461 IQN
-475 LTREIVKCLYKDKY
+475 IVKRKDKTIVTNLA
-489 GKIAINERGKQLLII
+489 KEFMLKRA
-504 RSRLIAGA
+504 RLVAGA
-512 YNKIDSLRNIL
+512 SEKIEKLREMAN
-523 QDSYINE
+523 DFKNE
-530 HDLLIYCGAANVY
+530 KNMLIYCGATNVQG
-543 EDWDVY
+543 Y
-549 DSEDFN
+549 DNCSDDDI
-555 LGRQIDCISTM
+555 RQIDYISRM
-566 MNMDLGMRTEQFTSR
+566 LNFDFGMRTAQFTSR
-581 QSMEERKYRIEQL
+581 EDSKERKRRLEEFQNG
-594 KKQEIQGLVAIK
+594 EIQALIAIK
-606 CLDEGVDIPQIRTAF
+606 CLDEGVNVPAIKTAY

-640 RLAPNKNYA
+640 RLYPGKEAAY
-649 EIYDFVT
+649 IYDFIT
-656 MPCEELD
+656 LP
-663 STEDRDNS
+663 
-671 LGLIKRELLR
+671 RELTT
-681 MVEFNDLAK
+681 VENTSSELAK
-690 NSYANE
+690 SERALVVKEIRRMREFCHIALNPYE
-696 YQIHQ
+696 TQMLIM
-701 IIDKYDLYD
+701 DLRDIYNVTEENILEKD
-710 FELMLESEPV
+710 EGELLYE
-720 MEDDELWMM
+720 

>member
-258 QQEALKNWQANDYC
+258 QQEAIKNWQANDYC

-315 WAKDVKEFNYKPI
+315 WVEDIRAFGANPIIGYSGSSYTNYKKELKNRIFNFNYKI
-328 LWYSDSPDRNY
+328 TD
-339 KQICREMFF
+339 FF
-348 DFKHSISEEKFILV
+348 CF
-362 ITTNSSFVSEG
+362 ITTNASFMSKAINEEIRKLSQDTILV
-373 FQKEM
+373 
-378 NRLDGHDV
+378 
-386 LIIVD
+386 VD
-391 EAHNIGAKKIR
+391 EAHNFGAKNLQ
-402 NTLNID
+402 NTLQQD
-408 YKYRL
+408 FTYRL
-413 ALSATLERHNDTSG
+413 ALSATLERQGDEDG
-427 TNALKKFFGEKCI
+427 TNILRNFFGNKCI
-440 EYGLENAIKDKK
+440 EYGLERAIAEKK
-452 LTPYYYYPI
+452 LTPYYYYPVIVYLTDAELDKYQLYTSKI
-461 IVNLTMQEQEQYNK
+461 IQN
-475 LTREIVKCLYKDKY
+475 IVKRKDKTIVTNLA
-489 GKIAINERGKQLLII
+489 KEFMLKRA
-504 RSRLIAGA
+504 RLVAGA
-512 YNKIDSLRNIL
+512 SEKIEKLREMAN
-523 QDSYINE
+523 DFKNE
-530 HDLLIYCGAANVY
+530 KNMLIYCGATNVQG
-543 EDWDVY
+543 Y
-549 DSEDFN
+549 DNCSDDDI
-555 LGRQIDCISTM
+555 RQIDYISRM
-566 MNMDLGMRTEQFTSR
+566 LNFDFGMRTAQFTSR
-581 QSMEERKYRIEQL
+581 EDSKERKRRLEEFQNG
-594 KKQEIQGLVAIK
+594 EIQALIAIK
-606 CLDEGVDIPQIRTAF
+606 CLDEGVNVPAIKTAY
-621 ILASTTNPKEYIQR
+621 ILASTTNSKEYIQR

-640 RLAPNKNYA
+640 RLYPGKEAAY
-649 EIYDFVT
+649 IYDFIT
-656 MPCEELD
+656 LP
-663 STEDRDNS
+663 
-671 LGLIKRELLR
+671 RELTT
-681 MVEFNDLAK
+681 VENTSSELAK
-690 NSYANE
+690 SERALVVKEIRRMREFCHIALNPYE
-696 YQIHQ
+696 TQMLIM
-701 IIDKYDLYD
+701 DLRDIYNVTEENILEKD
-710 FELMLESEPV
+710 EGELLYE
-720 MEDDELWMM
+720 

>member
-48 AISAGIYELYE
+48 SISAGIYELYE
-59 NGGKIQLIASPRLSS
+59 NGGKIQLIASPKLSP

-96 RELEDCTDFCQQ
+96 RELEDCTDFCHQ

-159 MNETDTAIHD
+159 MNETDTALYD

-174 DVFCSWISTDN
+174 DVFCSWISSDN
-185 KRVERKNQAFLKM
+185 KRVERKNQAFTKM

-220 KYQMGDIDAKSLKE
+220 KYQMGDIDAKALRE
-234 GWAAYHVKPTFGLV
+234 GWAADHVKPTFGLV

-258 QQEALKNWQANDYC
+258 QQEAIKNWQANDYC

-315 WAKDVKEFNYKPI
+315 WVEDIRAFGANPIIGYSGSSYTNYKRELKNRIFNFNYKI
-328 LWYSDSPDRNY
+328 TD
-339 KQICREMFF
+339 FF
-348 DFKHSISEEKFILV
+348 CF
-362 ITTNSSFVSEG
+362 ITTNASFMSKAINEEVRKLN
-373 FQKEM
+373 QDTI
-378 NRLDGHDV
+378 LV
-386 LIIVD
+386 VD
-391 EAHNIGAKKIR
+391 EAHNFGAKNLQ
-402 NTLNID
+402 NTLQQD
-408 YKYRL
+408 FTYRL
-413 ALSATLERHNDTSG
+413 ALSATLERQGDEDG
-427 TNALKKFFGEKCI
+427 TTVLKKFFGNKCI
-440 EYGLENAIKDKK
+440 EYGLERAIAEKK
-452 LTPYYYYPI
+452 LTPYYYYPVIVYLTDAELDKYQLYTSKI
-461 IVNLTMQEQEQYNK
+461 IQN
-475 LTREIVKCLYKDKY
+475 IVRRKDKTIVTNLA
-489 GKIAINERGKQLLII
+489 KEFMLKRA
-504 RSRLIAGA
+504 RLVAGA
-512 YNKIDSLRNIL
+512 SEKIEKLREMAN
-523 QDSYINE
+523 DFKNE
-530 HDLLIYCGAANVY
+530 KNMLIYCGATNVQGNDKSSD
-543 EDWDVY
+543 EDI
-549 DSEDFN
+549 
-555 LGRQIDCISTM
+555 RQIDYISRM
-566 MNMDLGMRTEQFTSR
+566 LNFDFGMHTAQFTSR
-581 QSMEERKYRIEQL
+581 EDSNERKRRLEEFQDG
-594 KKQEIQGLVAIK
+594 EIQALIAIK
-606 CLDEGVDIPQIRTAF
+606 CLDEGVNVPAIKTAY

-640 RLAPNKNYA
+640 RLYPGKEAAY
-649 EIYDFVT
+649 IYDFITLPRGLTTVENTSAELAKSERALVVKEIRRMREFCHIALNPYETQMLIMDLRDIYNVT
-656 MPCEELD
+656 EEKILEKD
-663 STEDRDNS
+663 E
-671 LGLIKRELLR
+671 GELLY
-681 MVEFNDLAK
+681 E
-690 NSYANE
+690 
-696 YQIHQ
+696 
-701 IIDKYDLYD
+701 
-710 FELMLESEPV
+710 
-720 MEDDELWMM
+720 

>member
-128 VTIGKKGIGMYHEK
+128 VTIGKKCIGMYHEK

-258 QQEALKNWQANDYC
+258 QQEAIKNWQANDYC

-315 WAKDVKEFNYKPI
+315 WVEDIRAFGANPIIGYSGSSYTNYKKELKNRIFNFNYKI
-328 LWYSDSPDRNY
+328 TD
-339 KQICREMFF
+339 FF
-348 DFKHSISEEKFILV
+348 CF
-362 ITTNSSFVSEG
+362 ITTNASFMSKVINEEIRKLS
-373 FQKEM
+373 QDTI
-378 NRLDGHDV
+378 LV
-386 LIIVD
+386 VD
-391 EAHNIGAKKIR
+391 EAHNFGAKNLQ
-402 NTLNID
+402 NTLQQD
-408 YKYRL
+408 FTYRL
-413 ALSATLERHNDTSG
+413 ALSATLERQGDEDG
-427 TNALKKFFGEKCI
+427 TNILRNFFGNKCI
-440 EYGLENAIKDKK
+440 EYGLERAIAEKK
-452 LTPYYYYPI
+452 LTPYYYYPVIVYLTDAELDKYQLYTSKI
-461 IVNLTMQEQEQYNK
+461 IQN
-475 LTREIVKCLYKDKY
+475 IVKRKDKTIVTNLA
-489 GKIAINERGKQLLII
+489 KEFMLKRA
-504 RSRLIAGA
+504 RLVAGA
-512 YNKIDSLRNIL
+512 SEKIEKLREMAN
-523 QDSYINE
+523 DFKNE
-530 HDLLIYCGAANVY
+530 KNMLIYCGATNVQG
-543 EDWDVY
+543 Y
-549 DSEDFN
+549 DNCSDDDI
-555 LGRQIDCISTM
+555 RQIDYISRM
-566 MNMDLGMRTEQFTSR
+566 LNFDFGMRTAQFTSR
-581 QSMEERKYRIEQL
+581 EDSKERKRRLEEFQNG
-594 KKQEIQGLVAIK
+594 EIQALIAIK
-606 CLDEGVDIPQIRTAF
+606 CLDEGVNVPAIKTAY

-640 RLAPNKNYA
+640 RLYPGKEAAY
-649 EIYDFVT
+649 IYDFIT
-656 MPCEELD
+656 LP
-663 STEDRDNS
+663 
-671 LGLIKRELLR
+671 RELTT
-681 MVEFNDLAK
+681 VENTSSELAK
-690 NSYANE
+690 SERALVVKEIRRMREFCHIALNPYE
-696 YQIHQ
+696 TQMLIM
-701 IIDKYDLYD
+701 DLRDIYNVTEENILEKD
-710 FELMLESEPV
+710 EGELLYE
-720 MEDDELWMM
+720 

>member
-59 NGGKIQLIASPRLSS
+59 NGGKIQLIASPRLSP

-81 DGYQQREEIIKGALK
+81 DGYQQREKIIKGALK
-96 RELEDCTDFCQQ
+96 RQLEDCTDFCQQ

-128 VTIGKKGIGMYHEK
+128 VTIGKKGIGIYHEK

-159 MNETDTAIHD
+159 MNETDTALHD

-185 KRVERKNQAFLKM
+185 KRVERKNQAFTKM

-214 EKEFIE
+214 EREFIE
-220 KYQMGDIDAKSLKE
+220 KYQMGDIDANSLKE

-258 QQEALKNWQANDYC
+258 QQEAIKNWQANDYC

-286 ALGAVAELCK
+286 ALGAIAELCK

-315 WAKDVKEFNYKPI
+315 WVEDIRAFGANPIIGYSGSSYTNYKRELKNRIFNFNYKI
-328 LWYSDSPDRNY
+328 TD
-339 KQICREMFF
+339 FF
-348 DFKHSISEEKFILV
+348 CF
-362 ITTNSSFVSEG
+362 ITTNASFMSKAINEEIRKLTQDTILV
-373 FQKEM
+373 
-378 NRLDGHDV
+378 
-386 LIIVD
+386 VD
-391 EAHNIGAKKIR
+391 EAHNFGAKNLQ
-402 NTLNID
+402 NTLQQD
-408 YKYRL
+408 FTYRL
-413 ALSATLERHNDTSG
+413 ALSATLERQGDEDG
-427 TNALKKFFGEKCI
+427 TTVLKNFFGNKCI
-440 EYGLENAIKDKK
+440 EYGLERAIAEKK
-452 LTPYYYYPI
+452 LTPYYYYPVIVYLTDEELEKYQLYTSKI
-461 IVNLTMQEQEQYNK
+461 IQN
-475 LTREIVKCLYKDKY
+475 IVRRKDKTIVTNLA
-489 GKIAINERGKQLLII
+489 KELMLKRA
-504 RSRLIAGA
+504 RLVAGA
-512 YNKIDSLRNIL
+512 SEKIEKLREMAN
-523 QDSYINE
+523 DFKNE
-530 HDLLIYCGAANVY
+530 KNMLIYCGATNVQGH
-543 EDWDVY
+543 DNCSD
-549 DSEDFN
+549 DDI
-555 LGRQIDCISTM
+555 RQIDYISRM
-566 MNMDLGMRTEQFTSR
+566 LNFDFGMRTAQFTSR
-581 QSMEERKYRIEQL
+581 EESKERKRRLEEFQNG
-594 KKQEIQGLVAIK
+594 EIQALIAIK
-606 CLDEGVDIPQIRTAF
+606 CLDEGVNVPAIKTAY

-640 RLAPNKNYA
+640 RLYPGKEAAY
-649 EIYDFVT
+649 IYDFIT
-656 MPCEELD
+656 LP
-663 STEDRDNS
+663 
-671 LGLIKRELLR
+671 RELTT
-681 MVEFNDLAK
+681 VENTSSELAK
-690 NSYANE
+690 SERALVVKEIRRMREFCHIALNPYE
-696 YQIHQ
+696 TQMLIM
-701 IIDKYDLYD
+701 DLRDIYNVTEENILEKD
-710 FELMLESEPV
+710 EGELLYE
-720 MEDDELWMM
+720 

>member
-159 MNETDTAIHD
+159 MNETDTTIHD

-258 QQEALKNWQANDYC
+258 QQEAIKNWQVNDYC

-315 WAKDVKEFNYKPI
+315 WVEDIRAFGANPIIGYSGSSYTNYKKELKNRIFNFNYKI
-328 LWYSDSPDRNY
+328 TD
-339 KQICREMFF
+339 FF
-348 DFKHSISEEKFILV
+348 CF
-362 ITTNSSFVSEG
+362 ITTNASFMSKAINEEIRKLSQDTILV
-373 FQKEM
+373 
-378 NRLDGHDV
+378 
-386 LIIVD
+386 VD
-391 EAHNIGAKKIR
+391 EAHNFGAKNLQ
-402 NTLNID
+402 NTLQQD
-408 YKYRL
+408 FTYRL
-413 ALSATLERHNDTSG
+413 ALSATLERQGDEDG
-427 TNALKKFFGEKCI
+427 TNILRNFFGNKCI
-440 EYGLENAIKDKK
+440 EYGLERAIAEKK
-452 LTPYYYYPI
+452 LTPYYYYPVIVYLTDAELDKYQLYTSKI
-461 IVNLTMQEQEQYNK
+461 IQN
-475 LTREIVKCLYKDKY
+475 IVKRKDKTIVTNLA
-489 GKIAINERGKQLLII
+489 KEFMLKRA
-504 RSRLIAGA
+504 RLVAGA
-512 YNKIDSLRNIL
+512 SEKIEKLREMAN
-523 QDSYINE
+523 DFKNE
-530 HDLLIYCGAANVY
+530 KNMLIYCGATNVQG
-543 EDWDVY
+543 Y
-549 DSEDFN
+549 DNCSDDDI
-555 LGRQIDCISTM
+555 RQIDYISRM
-566 MNMDLGMRTEQFTSR
+566 LNFDFGMRTAQFTSR
-581 QSMEERKYRIEQL
+581 EDSKERKRRLEEFQNG
-594 KKQEIQGLVAIK
+594 EIQALIAIK
-606 CLDEGVDIPQIRTAF
+606 CLDEGVNVPAIKTAY
-621 ILASTTNPKEYIQR
+621 ILASTTNSKEYIQR

-640 RLAPNKNYA
+640 RLYPGKEAAY
-649 EIYDFVT
+649 IYDFIT
-656 MPCEELD
+656 LP
-663 STEDRDNS
+663 
-671 LGLIKRELLR
+671 RELTT
-681 MVEFNDLAK
+681 VENTSSELAK
-690 NSYANE
+690 SERALVVKEIRRMREFCHIALNPYE
-696 YQIHQ
+696 TQMLIM
-701 IIDKYDLYD
+701 DLRDIYNVTEENILEKD
-710 FELMLESEPV
+710 EGELLYE
-720 MEDDELWMM
+720 

>member
-128 VTIGKKGIGMYHEK
+128 VTIGKKCIGMYHEK

-315 WAKDVKEFNYKPI
+315 WVEDIRAFGANPIIGYSGSSYTNYKKELKNRIFNFNYKI
-328 LWYSDSPDRNY
+328 TD
-339 KQICREMFF
+339 FF
-348 DFKHSISEEKFILV
+348 CF
-362 ITTNSSFVSEG
+362 ITTNASFMSKVINEEIRKLS
-373 FQKEM
+373 QDTI
-378 NRLDGHDV
+378 LV
-386 LIIVD
+386 VD
-391 EAHNIGAKKIR
+391 EAHNFGAKNLQ
-402 NTLNID
+402 NTLQQD
-408 YKYRL
+408 FTYRL
-413 ALSATLERHNDTSG
+413 ALSATLERQGDEDG
-427 TNALKKFFGEKCI
+427 TNILRNFFGNKCI
-440 EYGLENAIKDKK
+440 EYGLERAIAEKK
-452 LTPYYYYPI
+452 LTPYYYYPVIVYLTDAELDKYQLYTSKI
-461 IVNLTMQEQEQYNK
+461 IQN
-475 LTREIVKCLYKDKY
+475 IVKRKDKTIVTNLA
-489 GKIAINERGKQLLII
+489 KEFMLKRA
-504 RSRLIAGA
+504 RLVAGA
-512 YNKIDSLRNIL
+512 SEKIEKLREMAN
-523 QDSYINE
+523 DFKNE
-530 HDLLIYCGAANVY
+530 KNMLIYCGATNVQG
-543 EDWDVY
+543 Y
-549 DSEDFN
+549 DNCSDDDI
-555 LGRQIDCISTM
+555 RQIDYISRM
-566 MNMDLGMRTEQFTSR
+566 LNFDFGMRTAQFTSR
-581 QSMEERKYRIEQL
+581 EDSKERKRRLEEFQNG
-594 KKQEIQGLVAIK
+594 EIQALIAIK
-606 CLDEGVDIPQIRTAF
+606 CLDEGVNVPAIKTAY

-640 RLAPNKNYA
+640 RLYPGKEAAY
-649 EIYDFVT
+649 IYDFIT
-656 MPCEELD
+656 LP
-663 STEDRDNS
+663 
-671 LGLIKRELLR
+671 RELTT
-681 MVEFNDLAK
+681 VENTSSELAK
-690 NSYANE
+690 SERALVVKEIRRMREFCHIALNPYE
-696 YQIHQ
+696 TQMLIM
-701 IIDKYDLYD
+701 DLRDIYNVTEENILEKD
-710 FELMLESEPV
+710 EGELLYE
-720 MEDDELWMM
+720 

>member
-1 MSLRDIQIDSE
+1 MSLLDIQIDSE

-30 EAILYKRAV
+30 EAIFYKRAV

-59 NGGKIQLIASPRLSS
+59 NGGKIQLIASPRLSL

-81 DGYQQREEIIKGALK
+81 DGYQKREEIIKGALK

-185 KRVERKNQAFLKM
+185 KRVERKNQAFTKM

-220 KYQMGDIDAKSLKE
+220 KYQMGDIDAKLLKE

-258 QQEALKNWQANDYC
+258 QQEAIKNWQANDYC

-315 WAKDVKEFNYKPI
+315 WVEDIRAFGANPIIGYSGSSYTNYKRELKNRIFNFNYKI
-328 LWYSDSPDRNY
+328 TD
-339 KQICREMFF
+339 FF
-348 DFKHSISEEKFILV
+348 CF
-362 ITTNSSFVSEG
+362 ITTNASFMSKAINGEIRKLTQDTILV
-373 FQKEM
+373 
-378 NRLDGHDV
+378 
-386 LIIVD
+386 VD
-391 EAHNIGAKKIR
+391 EAHNFGAKNLQ
-402 NTLNID
+402 NTLQLD
-408 YKYRL
+408 FTYRL
-413 ALSATLERHNDTSG
+413 ALSATLERQGDEDG
-427 TNALKKFFGEKCI
+427 TTVLKNFFGNKCI
-440 EYGLENAIKDKK
+440 EYGLERAIAEKK
-452 LTPYYYYPI
+452 LTPYYYYPVIVYLTDEELEKYQLYTSKI
-461 IVNLTMQEQEQYNK
+461 IQN
-475 LTREIVKCLYKDKY
+475 IVRRKDKTIVTNLA
-489 GKIAINERGKQLLII
+489 KEFMLKRA
-504 RSRLIAGA
+504 RLVAGA
-512 YNKIDSLRNIL
+512 SEKIEKLREMAN
-523 QDSYINE
+523 DFKNE
-530 HDLLIYCGAANVY
+530 KNMLIYCGATNVQGNDKSSD
-543 EDWDVY
+543 EDI
-549 DSEDFN
+549 
-555 LGRQIDCISTM
+555 RQIDYISRM
-566 MNMDLGMRTEQFTSR
+566 LNFDFGMHTAQFTSR
-581 QSMEERKYRIEQL
+581 EDSNERKRRLEEFQDG
-594 KKQEIQGLVAIK
+594 EIQALIAIK
-606 CLDEGVDIPQIRTAF
+606 CLDEGVNVPAIKTAY

-640 RLAPNKNYA
+640 RLYPGKEAAY
-649 EIYDFVT
+649 IYDFIT
-656 MPCEELD
+656 LPRELTTVENT
-663 STEDRDNS
+663 SAELAKSERA
-671 LGLIKRELLR
+671 LVVKEIKRMREFCHISLNPYETQMLIMDLRDIYNVTEEKILEKDEGELLY
-681 MVEFNDLAK
+681 E
-690 NSYANE
+690 
-696 YQIHQ
+696 
-701 IIDKYDLYD
+701 
-710 FELMLESEPV
+710 
-720 MEDDELWMM
+720 

>member
-59 NGGKIQLIASPRLSS
+59 NGGKIQLIASPRLSP

-96 RELEDCTDFCQQ
+96 RQLEDCTDFCQQ

-148 IEGNIVAFSGS
+148 REGNIVAFSGS

-185 KRVERKNQAFLKM
+185 KRVERKNQAFTKM

-234 GWAAYHVKPTFGLV
+234 SWAAYHGKPTFGLV

-258 QQEALKNWQANDYC
+258 QQEAIKNWQANDYC

-315 WAKDVKEFNYKPI
+315 WVEDIRAFGANPIIGYSGSSYTNYKRELKNRIFNFNYKI
-328 LWYSDSPDRNY
+328 TD
-339 KQICREMFF
+339 FF
-348 DFKHSISEEKFILV
+348 CF
-362 ITTNSSFVSEG
+362 ITTNASFMSKAINGEIRKLTQDTILV
-373 FQKEM
+373 
-378 NRLDGHDV
+378 
-386 LIIVD
+386 VD
-391 EAHNIGAKKIR
+391 EAHNFGAKNLQ
-402 NTLNID
+402 NTLQQD
-408 YKYRL
+408 FTYRL
-413 ALSATLERHNDTSG
+413 ALSATLERQGDEDG
-427 TNALKKFFGEKCI
+427 TTVLKNFFGNKCI
-440 EYGLENAIKDKK
+440 EYGLERAIAEKK
-452 LTPYYYYPI
+452 LTPYYYYPVIVYLTDEELEKYQLYTSKI
-461 IVNLTMQEQEQYNK
+461 IQN
-475 LTREIVKCLYKDKY
+475 IVRRKDKTIVTNLA
-489 GKIAINERGKQLLII
+489 KEFMLKRA
-504 RSRLIAGA
+504 RLVAGA
-512 YNKIDSLRNIL
+512 SEKIEKLREMAN
-523 QDSYINE
+523 DFKNE
-530 HDLLIYCGAANVY
+530 KNMLIYCGATNVQGNDKSSD
-543 EDWDVY
+543 EDI
-549 DSEDFN
+549 
-555 LGRQIDCISTM
+555 RQIDYISRM
-566 MNMDLGMRTEQFTSR
+566 LNFDFGMHTAQFTSR
-581 QSMEERKYRIEQL
+581 EDSKERKRRLEEFQDG
-594 KKQEIQGLVAIK
+594 EIQALIAIK
-606 CLDEGVDIPQIRTAF
+606 CLDEGVNVPAIKTAY

-640 RLAPNKNYA
+640 RLYPGKEAAY
-649 EIYDFVT
+649 IYDFIT
-656 MPCEELD
+656 LP
-663 STEDRDNS
+663 
-671 LGLIKRELLR
+671 RELTT
-681 MVEFNDLAK
+681 VENTSAELAK
-690 NSYANE
+690 SERALVVKEIRRMREFCHIALNPYE
-696 YQIHQ
+696 TQMLIM
-701 IIDKYDLYD
+701 DLRDIYNVTEEKILEKD
-710 FELMLESEPV
+710 EGELLYE
-720 MEDDELWMM
+720 

>member
-128 VTIGKKGIGMYHEK
+128 VTIGKKCIGMYHEK

-174 DVFCSWISTDN
+174 DVFCSWISTDH

-206 CVMKFPEI
+206 CIMKFPEI

-258 QQEALKNWQANDYC
+258 QQEAIKNWQANDYC

-315 WAKDVKEFNYKPI
+315 WVEDIRAFGANPIIGYSGSSYTNYKKELKNRIFNFNYKI
-328 LWYSDSPDRNY
+328 TD
-339 KQICREMFF
+339 FF
-348 DFKHSISEEKFILV
+348 CF
-362 ITTNSSFVSEG
+362 ITTNASFMSKAINEEIRKLSQDTILV
-373 FQKEM
+373 
-378 NRLDGHDV
+378 
-386 LIIVD
+386 VD
-391 EAHNIGAKKIR
+391 EAHNFGAKNLQ
-402 NTLNID
+402 NTLQQD
-408 YKYRL
+408 FTYRL
-413 ALSATLERHNDTSG
+413 ALSATLERQGDEDG
-427 TNALKKFFGEKCI
+427 TNILRNFFGNKCI
-440 EYGLENAIKDKK
+440 EYGLERAIAEKK
-452 LTPYYYYPI
+452 LTPYYYYPVIVYLTDAELDKYQLYTSKI
-461 IVNLTMQEQEQYNK
+461 IQN
-475 LTREIVKCLYKDKY
+475 IVKRKDKTIVTNLA
-489 GKIAINERGKQLLII
+489 KEFMLKRA
-504 RSRLIAGA
+504 RLVAGA
-512 YNKIDSLRNIL
+512 SEKIEKLREMAN
-523 QDSYINE
+523 DFKNE
-530 HDLLIYCGAANVY
+530 KNMLIYCGATNVQG
-543 EDWDVY
+543 Y
-549 DSEDFN
+549 DNCSDDDI
-555 LGRQIDCISTM
+555 RQIDYISRM
-566 MNMDLGMRTEQFTSR
+566 LNFDFGMRTAQFTSR
-581 QSMEERKYRIEQL
+581 EDSKERKRRLEEFQNG
-594 KKQEIQGLVAIK
+594 EIQALIAIK
-606 CLDEGVDIPQIRTAF
+606 CLDEGVNVPAIKTAY

-640 RLAPNKNYA
+640 RLYPGKEAAY
-649 EIYDFVT
+649 IYDFIT
-656 MPCEELD
+656 LP
-663 STEDRDNS
+663 
-671 LGLIKRELLR
+671 RELTT
-681 MVEFNDLAK
+681 VENTSSELAK
-690 NSYANE
+690 SERALVVKEIRRMREFCHIALNPYE
-696 YQIHQ
+696 TQMLIM
-701 IIDKYDLYD
+701 DLRDIYNVTEENILEKD
-710 FELMLESEPV
+710 EGELLYE
-720 MEDDELWMM
+720 

>member
-59 NGGKIQLIASPRLSS
+59 NGGKIQLIASPRLSL

-81 DGYQQREEIIKGALK
+81 DGYQKREEIIKGALK

-185 KRVERKNQAFLKM
+185 KRVERKNQAFTKM

-258 QQEALKNWQANDYC
+258 QQEAIKKWQANDYC

-315 WAKDVKEFNYKPI
+315 WVEDIRAFGANPIIGYSGSSYTNYKRELKNRIFNFNYKI
-328 LWYSDSPDRNY
+328 TD
-339 KQICREMFF
+339 FF
-348 DFKHSISEEKFILV
+348 CF
-362 ITTNSSFVSEG
+362 ITTNASFMSKAINGEIRKLTQDTILV
-373 FQKEM
+373 
-378 NRLDGHDV
+378 
-386 LIIVD
+386 VD
-391 EAHNIGAKKIR
+391 EAHNFGAKNLQ
-402 NTLNID
+402 NTLQLD
-408 YKYRL
+408 FTYRL
-413 ALSATLERHNDTSG
+413 ALSATLERQGDEDG
-427 TNALKKFFGEKCI
+427 TTVLKNFFGNKCI
-440 EYGLENAIKDKK
+440 EYGLERAIAEKK
-452 LTPYYYYPI
+452 LTPYYYYPVIVYLTDAELDKYQLYTSKI
-461 IVNLTMQEQEQYNK
+461 IQN
-475 LTREIVKCLYKDKY
+475 IVRRKDKTIVTNLA
-489 GKIAINERGKQLLII
+489 KEFMLKRA
-504 RSRLIAGA
+504 RLVAGA
-512 YNKIDSLRNIL
+512 SEKIEKLREMAN
-523 QDSYINE
+523 DFKNE
-530 HDLLIYCGAANVY
+530 KNMLIYCGATNVQGH
-543 EDWDVY
+543 DNCSGD
-549 DSEDFN
+549 DI
-555 LGRQIDCISTM
+555 RQIDYISRM
-566 MNMDLGMRTEQFTSR
+566 LNFDFGMRTAQFTSR
-581 QSMEERKYRIEQL
+581 EDSKERKRRLEEFQDG
-594 KKQEIQGLVAIK
+594 EIQALIAIK
-606 CLDEGVDIPQIRTAF
+606 CLDEGVNVPAIKTAY

-640 RLAPNKNYA
+640 RLYPGKEAAY
-649 EIYDFVT
+649 IYDFIT
-656 MPCEELD
+656 LPRELTTVENT
-663 STEDRDNS
+663 SAELAKSERA
-671 LGLIKRELLR
+671 LVVKEIKRMREFCHISLNPYETQMLIMDLRDIYNVTEEKILEKDEGELLY
-681 MVEFNDLAK
+681 E
-690 NSYANE
+690 
-696 YQIHQ
+696 
-701 IIDKYDLYD
+701 
-710 FELMLESEPV
+710 
-720 MEDDELWMM
+720 

>member
-59 NGGKIQLIASPRLSS
+59 NGGKIQLIASPRLSL

-81 DGYQQREEIIKGALK
+81 DGYQKREEIIKGALK

-185 KRVERKNQAFLKM
+185 KRVERKNQAFTKM

-258 QQEALKNWQANDYC
+258 QQEAIKKWQANDYC

-315 WAKDVKEFNYKPI
+315 WVEDIRAFGANPIIGYSGSSYTNYKRELKNRIFNFNYKI
-328 LWYSDSPDRNY
+328 TD
-339 KQICREMFF
+339 FF
-348 DFKHSISEEKFILV
+348 CF
-362 ITTNSSFVSEG
+362 ITTNASFMSKAINEEIRKLTQDTILV
-373 FQKEM
+373 
-378 NRLDGHDV
+378 
-386 LIIVD
+386 VD
-391 EAHNIGAKKIR
+391 EAHNFGAKNLQ
-402 NTLNID
+402 NTLQLD
-408 YKYRL
+408 FTYRL
-413 ALSATLERHNDTSG
+413 ALSATLERQGDEDG
-427 TNALKKFFGEKCI
+427 TTVLKNFFGNKCI
-440 EYGLENAIKDKK
+440 EYGLERAIAEKK
-452 LTPYYYYPI
+452 LTPYYYYPVIVYLTDAELDKYQLYTSKI
-461 IVNLTMQEQEQYNK
+461 IQN
-475 LTREIVKCLYKDKY
+475 IVKRKDKTIVTNLA
-489 GKIAINERGKQLLII
+489 KEFMLKRA
-504 RSRLIAGA
+504 RLVAGA
-512 YNKIDSLRNIL
+512 SEKIEKLREMAN
-523 QDSYINE
+523 DFKNE
-530 HDLLIYCGAANVY
+530 KNMLIYCGATNVQGH
-543 EDWDVY
+543 DNCSGD
-549 DSEDFN
+549 DI
-555 LGRQIDCISTM
+555 RQIDYISRM
-566 MNMDLGMRTEQFTSR
+566 LNFDFGMRTAQFTSR
-581 QSMEERKYRIEQL
+581 EDSKERKRRLEEFQNG
-594 KKQEIQGLVAIK
+594 EIQALIAIK
-606 CLDEGVDIPQIRTAF
+606 CLDEGVNVPAIKTAY

-640 RLAPNKNYA
+640 RLYPGKEAAY
-649 EIYDFVT
+649 IYDFIT
-656 MPCEELD
+656 LP
-663 STEDRDNS
+663 
-671 LGLIKRELLR
+671 RELTT
-681 MVEFNDLAK
+681 VENTSSELAK
-690 NSYANE
+690 SERALVVKEIRRMREFCHIALNPYE
-696 YQIHQ
+696 TQMLIM
-701 IIDKYDLYD
+701 DLRDIYNVTEEKILEKD
-710 FELMLESEPV
+710 EGELLY
-720 MEDDELWMM
+720 ELY